1 MSNKKVKATLT
12 GKMAFEMNLD
22 GHPLVIDVDED
33 IGGENLGPRPKALLL
48 SGLLGCTGLDL
59 ISMLNKMKIQ
69 LDDFNI
75 EAEAEESKEHPI
87 VYTKIHLI
95 YTFKGKDLPED
106 KIKRAVTLS
115 QEKYCGVSAMLEKA
129 APITYEV
136 QIEDK

>member
-48 SGLLGCTGLDL
+48 SGLLGCTGLDV

-106 KIKRAVTLS
+106 KIKR
-115 QEKYCGVSAMLEKA
+115 
-129 APITYEV
+129 
-136 QIEDK
+136 